1 MQNALVRAEV
11 QYALQTSIVKVYP
24 NERGADSLHQP
35 HHTVELLESRC
46 SHPSAC
52 CWMLSYDDCRS
63 GKIINTGVDKI
74 QQYA

>member
-35 HHTVELLESRC
+35 HHMVEYSNRVARIPLPAVGC
-46 SHPSAC
+46 
-52 CWMLSYDDCRS
+52 
-63 GKIINTGVDKI
+63 
-74 QQYA
+74 